1 VNSSGEDAAATE
13 SADYLT
19 DFGLPRGCSNGRW
32 EDEFLVPEFFAQDFF
47 QAAGKESREA
57 WAEQGKGLLSESW
70 PSLFVGN
77 AGTKTGLHVDYGA
90 SHFWMLVTE
99 GRKDWVVFPAQM
111 APFLYKGWSAPHYP
125 VKAFLLEKGLERRPL
140 SAAAR
145 GFRGTTKPGDV
156 IFVPSGSIH
165 AVRNTRSPTV
175 AVSMNYVDA
184 TNVEAAVRDLTG
196 SHRSE
201 VDAATGRELERFI
214 GAPPGWTVAWEA
226 ARGGEGVPLSK
237 YRGA

>member
-1 VNSSGEDAAATE
+1 
-13 SADYLT
+13 
-19 DFGLPRGCSNGRW
+19 
-32 EDEFLVPEFFAQDFF
+32 
-47 QAAGKESREA
+47 
-57 WAEQGKGLLSESW
+57 
-70 PSLFVGN
+70 
-77 AGTKTGLHVDYGA
+77 
-90 SHFWMLVTE
+90 
-99 GRKDWVVFPAQM
+99 M

-125 VKAFLLEKGLERRPL
+125 VNAFSLEKGLKRRPL

-184 TNVEAAVRDLTG
+184 TNVEEAVRDLSG

-201 VDAATGRELERFI
+201 ADAATGKELERFI
-214 GAPPGWTVAWEA
+214 GAPPGRTA
-226 ARGGEGVPLSK
+226 AREAVGTDGVPLSK
-237 YRGA
+237 YRGK